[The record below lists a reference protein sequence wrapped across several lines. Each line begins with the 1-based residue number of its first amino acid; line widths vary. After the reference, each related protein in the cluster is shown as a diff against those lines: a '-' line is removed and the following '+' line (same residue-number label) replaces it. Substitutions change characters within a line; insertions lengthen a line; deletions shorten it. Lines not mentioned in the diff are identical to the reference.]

1 MDEDTVKFRLKIGVN
16 NHINALFLLSACETL
31 LSFSLLPIV
40 YSLLIALEIAI
51 NYLVLAKSSSCV
63 CNLALILEVV
73 LHHVV

>member
-16 NHINALFLLSACETL
+16 NHIDAQFLLSACETL
-31 LSFSLLPIV
+31 LSFSLLP
-40 YSLLIALEIAI
+40 SLQFVDSIRNC